1 MAKEKLMKAVKSPVL
16 ELITRAI
23 DEGKTVVLATVIS
36 ADQGVP
42 AFPSMKLAMD
52 QEGRTAGSLGK
63 KDLDSEV
70 MNMCFQVMKEG
81 RSTLVHHFISQG
93 FPARE
98 GIQERGKID
107 IFLDLIEAPPTMVI
121 FGAGHIAQ
129 PLSQIGKIVGYRIV
143 VVDDREHF
151 ASRDRFPE
159 ADDIMVMDFNKA
171 VDSLKINSTT
181 YLVLITRGHKHDEL
195 ILRKVIAM
203 KAAYIG
209 MIGSKRRV
217 AAVLTS
223 LMRDGYSQKLIDRI
237 HAPIGLRIGSQTPE
251 EIALSIAAEV
261 VKLRREGEAAIPK
274 KG

>member
-1 MAKEKLMKAVKSPVL
+1 MAKEKLMKAAKSPVL

-36 ADQGVP
+36 ADQGGP
-42 AFPSMKLAMD
+42 AFPGMKLAMD
-52 QEGRTAGSLGK
+52 QEGRTVGSLGRE
-63 KDLDSEV
+63 DLDSEI

-81 RSTLVHHFISQG
+81 RSTLVHHFISRDS
-93 FPARE
+93 PVKE

-129 PLSQIGKIVGYRIV
+129 PLSRIGKIVGYRIV
-143 VVDDREHF
+143 IVDDREHF
-151 ASRDRFPE
+151 ASRERFPE
-159 ADDIMVMDFNKA
+159 ADDIIVMDFNKA
-171 VDSLKINSTT
+171 VDSLNINPTT
-181 YLVLITRGHKHDEL
+181 YLVLITRGHKHDEI
-195 ILRKVIAM
+195 ILRKVVGT

-209 MIGSKRRV
+209 MIGSRRRV
-217 AAVLTS
+217 AAVLAS
-223 LMRDGYSQKLIDRI
+223 LMRDGYSQKLIDRV

-274 KG
+274 QD

>member
-1 MAKEKLMKAVKSPVL
+1 MAKEKVMKAVNSPVL

-42 AFPSMKLAMD
+42 ALPSMKLAMD
-52 QEGRTAGSLGK
+52 QEGRTVGSLGRE
-63 KDLDSEV
+63 DLDSEV
-70 MNMCFQVMKEG
+70 MNMCSQVMKEG
-81 RSTLVHHFISQG
+81 RSTLVHHFISQDISV
-93 FPARE
+93 RE
-98 GIQERGKID
+98 GTQKRGKID

-129 PLSQIGKIVGYRIV
+129 PLSRIGKIVGYRIV

-159 ADDIMVMDFNKA
+159 ADDIMAMDFSEA
-171 VDSLKINSTT
+171 VDSLNINPTT

-195 ILRKVIAM
+195 ILRKVLGT

-209 MIGSKRRV
+209 MIGSRRRV
-217 AAVLTS
+217 AAVLSS
-223 LMRDGYSQKLIDRI
+223 LMRDGYSQKLIDQV
-237 HAPIGLRIGSQTPE
+237 HTPIGLRIGSQTPE

-274 KG
+274 QD